1 MALKW
6 RVLDRQAVRSLDEYV
21 DGGGGHALRVA
32 RKSEPDE
39 IVEIVAAS
47 GLRGRGGAGFPTG
60 TKWKTVRA
68 ARSHSEVTTIVVNAA
83 EGEPGTFKDRA
94 LLRTNPYRVIE
105 GALVAAAAM
114 ESDRIRIGIKAT
126 FEREIDRLNRAID
139 EIRAAGW
146 IDDIDLALVLG
157 PSSYLFGEET
167 GLLEVVEGRQPF
179 PRVTPPYRRGVQEHD
194 TRSAGGV
201 TLAVPGGDESPPA
214 LVDNVETLANVALI
228 VDRGVDWFRELG
240 TEDSPGTIICTVTG
254 ATARS
259 AVGEVEMGTTLRE
272 VIDLVGWGPRRNHQV
287 AVVLSGTANPLIP
300 ASLLDT
306 PLTYEDMRAAG
317 TGLGSA
323 GFIVFDDTTD
333 PAAVVAGVSRFL
345 SVESCGQCEP
355 CKTDGLA
362 IARQLNE
369 SLTRDLSDDETAA
382 LRRRLDTVAIGARCN
397 LARQQADVVGS
408 LLSLFEASVDSKV
421 GAPNRRTEPVTIAP
435 IADLGEGWVTL
446 DSRQST
452 KQPDWSHNEI
462 DSGAAPA
469 ARLGNTPVHIE
480 VRRSSRRWGDWS
492 ADASGGSPLE
502 MVEDAHDSIEALIS
516 HVSDLAAGSERD
528 RSLDDLVVAVRT
540 HVDVAKRVLFPMVR
554 RVGDDEGEALADAA
568 EAQANSLVRLVD
580 DVNRADPSRDLDSL
594 TAALHEHAALGA
606 ELVDLLRAHLDPE
619 QQADLGE
626 HLADARA
633 TSTVARL
640 YRNASARPV
649 PAQPRRQPP
658 APMAERAPAP
668 PQAPVSPQAP
678 VRPRPEAVPAPVTQ
692 QDPKVERRPDR
703 PSAPVEMSQP
713 SQRSAD
719 PSLSQASDSGPAGVK
734 RVLVGVDGSSPA
746 AAALA
751 WSTRLAQAARA
762 EVVAANVFEP
772 QQAEISPEEYEDLLA
787 RSEQRL
793 RGDWA
798 GELSN
803 SSVEHRWL
811 QLDGAPDVLLDAAR
825 TTDSDLLVV
834 GTRGA
839 ARHAGFHL
847 GSLAHHLAHHTTGPL
862 AIVARSGA
870 SLPLDHL
877 IVGVDG
883 SPGSD
888 AAVRWTAGMASAIG
902 ARVTAVCAFDP
913 NRKWGLDADPA
924 SWRATAERAVSDA
937 SIEPLRQ
944 AGVPVG
950 VRIVENQHP
959 LGALEAVAAEEGAG
973 VIVVGARALSSVGGT
988 RLGRL
993 PLQLVHHT
1001 HIPVVLVPPA
1011 SAN

>member
-1 MALKW
+1 
-6 RVLDRQAVRSLDEYV
+6 
-21 DGGGGHALRVA
+21 
-32 RKSEPDE
+32 
-39 IVEIVAAS
+39 
-47 GLRGRGGAGFPTG
+47 
-60 TKWKTVRA
+60 
-68 ARSHSEVTTIVVNAA
+68 
-83 EGEPGTFKDRA
+83 
-94 LLRTNPYRVIE
+94 
-105 GALVAAAAM
+105 
-114 ESDRIRIGIKAT
+114 
-126 FEREIDRLNRAID
+126 
-139 EIRAAGW
+139 
-146 IDDIDLALVLG
+146 
-157 PSSYLFGEET
+157 
-167 GLLEVVEGRQPF
+167 
-179 PRVTPPYRRGVQEHD
+179 
-194 TRSAGGV
+194 
-201 TLAVPGGDESPPA
+201 
-214 LVDNVETLANVALI
+214 
-228 VDRGVDWFRELG
+228 
-240 TEDSPGTIICTVTG
+240 
-254 ATARS
+254 
-259 AVGEVEMGTTLRE
+259 
-272 VIDLVGWGPRRNHQV
+272 
-287 AVVLSGTANPLIP
+287 
-300 ASLLDT
+300 
-306 PLTYEDMRAAG
+306 
-317 TGLGSA
+317 
-323 GFIVFDDTTD
+323 
-333 PAAVVAGVSRFL
+333 
-345 SVESCGQCEP
+345 
-355 CKTDGLA
+355 
-362 IARQLNE
+362 
-369 SLTRDLSDDETAA
+369 
-382 LRRRLDTVAIGARCN
+382 
-397 LARQQADVVGS
+397 
-408 LLSLFEASVDSKV
+408 
-421 GAPNRRTEPVTIAP
+421 
-435 IADLGEGWVTL
+435 
-446 DSRQST
+446 
-452 KQPDWSHNEI
+452 
-462 DSGAAPA
+462 
-469 ARLGNTPVHIE
+469 
-480 VRRSSRRWGDWS
+480 
-492 ADASGGSPLE
+492 
-502 MVEDAHDSIEALIS
+502 
-516 HVSDLAAGSERD
+516 
-528 RSLDDLVVAVRT
+528 
-540 HVDVAKRVLFPMVR
+540 
-554 RVGDDEGEALADAA
+554 
-568 EAQANSLVRLVD
+568 
-580 DVNRADPSRDLDSL
+580 
-594 TAALHEHAALGA
+594 
-606 ELVDLLRAHLDPE
+606 
-619 QQADLGE
+619 
-626 HLADARA
+626 
-633 TSTVARL
+633 
-640 YRNASARPV
+640 
-649 PAQPRRQPP
+649 
-658 APMAERAPAP
+658 
-668 PQAPVSPQAP
+668 
-678 VRPRPEAVPAPVTQ
+678 
-692 QDPKVERRPDR
+692 
-703 PSAPVEMSQP
+703 MSQP

-719 PSLSQASDSGPAGVK
+719 PSLSQASDSGPAGFK